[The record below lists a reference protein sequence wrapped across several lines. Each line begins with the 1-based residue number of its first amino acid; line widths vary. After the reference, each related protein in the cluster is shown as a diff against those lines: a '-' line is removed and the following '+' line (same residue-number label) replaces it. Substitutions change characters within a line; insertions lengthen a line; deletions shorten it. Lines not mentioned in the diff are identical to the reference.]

1 MKNESK
7 RQIIIRN
14 IAIVILIILLI
25 LTFFS
30 NTIMHYSL
38 PLVSVSR
45 VSSGRLSDAVDYDA
59 VLSSVDVS
67 EVTVSSDCEVLSLN
81 VYTGMEVSKGDVIGT
96 VSYQHE
102 DELNILKEELEQA
115 QYEYD
120 YAVLNRPEYSYGEE
134 EVEIA
139 RASHA
144 LDLANA
150 QLAAATTAEAQSAA
164 QEYVY
169 ECTFNLQSLQY
180 SLAEQQAAD
189 LKEQQLADL
198 QIENLK
204 ENVDTLT
211 AEIEELEADMG
222 STDVVATASGL
233 ISHIYA
239 YAGGELTKD
248 SIWVEIYDPAADYE
262 FTLTVTSEYA
272 AGFEIGYEPKKISGV
287 TGATASLISKADVVG
302 EEGLIELR
310 FEVETSGDEALNG
323 QSVTA
328 SLETQSQLYDYVVPL
343 KAVYEDSE
351 GKFVYLVS
359 SDETVLGTKYY
370 VTKTY
375 VDVEYEN
382 DTYAA
387 LTTAVYGYVVVSTDA
402 VLTDGMQVRTYD

>member
-14 IAIVILIILLI
+14 IAIVILVILLI

-45 VSSGRLSDAVDYDA
+45 VSSGRLSDAQDFDA
-59 VLSSVDVS
+59 VLSPRDVS
-67 EVTVSSDCEVLSLN
+67 EVTVSSECEVLSIN
-81 VYTGMEVSKGDVIGT
+81 VYTGMEVSEGDVIGT
-96 VSYQHE
+96 VYYIHE
-102 DELNILKEELEQA
+102 DEIEALEQELEQA
-115 QYEYD
+115 EYEYE
-120 YAVLNRPEYSYGEE
+120 YAQLNRPEFYYGVE

-139 RASHA
+139 RASHE

-150 QLAAATTAEAQSAA
+150 QLEAAAADAKAAA

-180 SLAEQQAAD
+180 ALEEQQAAD

-198 QIENLK
+198 QIQELK
-204 ENVDTLT
+204 ENVDELT
-211 AEIEELEADMG
+211 AELEELEASIG
-222 STDVVATASGL
+222 STEIVATASGV

-239 YAGGELTKD
+239 YAGDEL
-248 SIWVEIYDPAADYE
+248 SEGGIWVDIYDPAAEYE
-262 FTLTVTSEYA
+262 FTLTVSSEYA
-272 AGFEIGYEPKKISGV
+272 AGFDVGYEPKKISDVSYASVVLESKSDV
-287 TGATASLISKADVVG
+287 TG
-302 EEGLIELR
+302 EEGLIAMK
-310 FEVETSGDEALNG
+310 FTVEVSGEEALSG
-323 QSVTA
+323 QSVTV
-328 SLETQSQLYDYVVPL
+328 SLETQSQLYDTVVPL

-359 SDETVLGTKYY
+359 TDESVLGTKYY

-375 VDVEYEN
+375 VDVEFEN
-382 DTYAA
+382 DSYAA
-387 LTTAVYGYVVVSTDA
+387 VSGSIYGYVVVDTDA